1 MSEIIAMT
9 KFEQIRGNLK
19 GELAELNRII
29 SDSLC
34 SDNALME
41 QIVHE
46 FLKTKGKQI
55 RPILSILTGRL
66 FGGESDTIIKAAASI
81 ELLHNAS
88 LIHDDVIDESAE
100 RRGQPTINRIWDN
113 HIAVLVGDFFVSS
126 ALSCAVAT
134 GEPRVIK
141 VMADRARQLSL
152 GEISQLDNTRKH
164 FVSEQSYYD
173 TIRCKTAALFCSCV
187 EVGGYA
193 AHAPEDRLARIVKY
207 AELFGLC
214 FQIKD
219 DIFDYYNDPKIGKP
233 TGNDLREGKRTL
245 PLIHVLAND
254 NAPRVAEMRALS
266 EKTQLDSHEIDTLIA
281 FAKDNGGIEYAEQKM
296 YELRDEAFAI
306 LNEFDESM
314 EIEAFKSLFSFVI
327 ERNV

>member
-1 MSEIIAMT
+1 MT
-9 KFEQIRGNLK
+9 KFEEIRENLR

-29 SDSLC
+29 SESLR

-41 QIVHE
+41 HIVRE
-46 FLKTKGKQI
+46 FLKSKGKQI

-66 FGGESDTIIKAAASI
+66 FGGNTDTIIKAAASI

-100 RRGQPTINRIWDN
+100 RRGRPTINRTWDN

-126 ALSCAVAT
+126 ALICAVT
-134 GEPRVIK
+134 SGEPRVIQ
-141 VMADRARQLSL
+141 VMANRARMLSL

-193 AHAPEDRLARIVKY
+193 ANADEERLARIVKY

-219 DIFDYYNDPKIGKP
+219 DIFDYYNDPVIGKP

-254 NAPRVAEMRALS
+254 NAPGVDEMRALS
-266 EKTQLDSHEIDTLIA
+266 EKSHLNADEIDTLIRY
-281 FAKDNGGIEYAEQKM
+281 AKDNGGIEYAEQKM

-306 LNEFDESM
+306 LDGFEPTS
-314 EIEAFKSLFSFVI
+314 EIQAFKDLFSFVI

>member
-1 MSEIIAMT
+1 MT
-9 KFEQIRGNLK
+9 KFEEIRENLR

-29 SDSLC
+29 SESLR

-41 QIVHE
+41 HIVRE
-46 FLKTKGKQI
+46 FLKSKGKQI

-66 FGGESDTIIKAAASI
+66 FGGNIDTIIKAAASI

-100 RRGQPTINRIWDN
+100 RRGRPTINRTWDN

-126 ALSCAVAT
+126 ALICAVT
-134 GEPRVIK
+134 SGEPRVIQ
-141 VMADRARQLSL
+141 VMANRARMLSL

-173 TIRCKTAALFCSCV
+173 TIRCKSAALFCSCV

-193 AHAPEDRLARIVKY
+193 ANADEERLARIVKY

-219 DIFDYYNDPKIGKP
+219 DIFDYYNDPVIGKP

-245 PLIHVLAND
+245 PLIHVLDND
-254 NAPRVAEMRALS
+254 NAPGVDEMRALS
-266 EKTQLDSHEIDTLIA
+266 EKSHLNADEIDTLIRY
-281 FAKDNGGIEYAEQKM
+281 AKDNGGIAYAEQKM

-306 LNEFDESM
+306 LDAFEPTSETQ
-314 EIEAFKSLFSFVI
+314 AFKDLFSFVI

>member
-1 MSEIIAMT
+1 MA
-9 KFEQIRGNLK
+9 KFEEIRENLK
-19 GELAELNRII
+19 GELTQLNRII
-29 SDSLC
+29 SESLC

-41 QIVHE
+41 HIVQE

-66 FGGESDTIIKAAASI
+66 FGGDTDIIIKAAASI

-88 LIHDDVIDESAE
+88 LIHDDVIDESTE
-100 RRGQPTINRIWDN
+100 RRGRPTINRIWDN

-126 ALSCAVAT
+126 ALICAVGT

-164 FVSEQSYYD
+164 FVSEDSYYD

-193 AHAPEDRLARIVKY
+193 AHAPEERLSRIVKY

-219 DIFDYYNDPKIGKP
+219 DIFDYYNDPVIGKP

-254 NAPRVAEMRALS
+254 NAPNVAEMRALS
-266 EKTQLDSHEIDTLIA
+266 EKSQLNADEIDTLIRY
-281 FAKDNGGIEYAEQKM
+281 AKDNGGIEYAEQKM

-306 LNEFDESM
+306 LNEFGTTSET
-314 EIEAFKSLFSFVI
+314 EALKALFSFVI